1 MENKNGLLE
10 ALIAAVETIEW
21 MNGCTSPN
29 TDDVEEAIR
38 EGGAAIANYSADGE

>member
-1 MENKNGLLE
+1 MEKQSELLD

-21 MNGCTSPN
+21 MNGCRSPN

-38 EGGAAIANYSADGE
+38 EGRAIIAKYSADKE